1 MKNFCEDLFFFFLE
15 STCACV
21 LGPWPRAFLSLASRV
36 SVLGKAVLGL
46 GFFCV
51 LGLGLESCVLDS
63 TSANLAQIAV
73 KTFFFVGLH
82 LISGTKTLQLAVETF
97 SFFCVFSSS
106 LDRFRGRK
114 DIISSKVLRHSRC
127 VWSRLQNRPPMQN
140 FTV

>member
-1 MKNFCEDLFFFFLE
+1 MKTFFFLLE

-21 LGPWPRAFLSLASRV
+21 LGPSPRAFLSLASRV

-46 GFFCV
+46 GFFLCSWPWPRA
-51 LGLGLESCVLDS
+51 LCPRLHLCEFSPNCGEDL
-63 TSANLAQIAV
+63 
-73 KTFFFVGLH
+73 FFVGLH

-114 DIISSKVLRHSRC
+114 DIISSKVLRHSKC